1 MWVQVLALPR
11 PKRPLES
18 NLLVPGFHRK
28 VLKGSFLPSL
38 SVYALLVKV
47 PVAISCLQ
55 SIYTAPLHQVRFWC
69 LLDCLDD

>member
-28 VLKGSFLPSL
+28 VLKGSFLRSQTTHFL
-38 SVYALLVKV
+38 
-47 PVAISCLQ
+47 
-55 SIYTAPLHQVRFWC
+55 
-69 LLDCLDD
+69 